1 VLRRLACLIAA
12 LTLLAAPA
20 CSDDDTDD
28 VADTTTS
35 SVEASETSQVKMKD
49 FSFDPKV
56 VEVPTT
62 GAALRLVNEGTA
74 AHTFTVDSLDID
86 QEVAAGSQVEV
97 TVEALDGEVPYYCRF
112 HRAQGMEG
120 TLRPKA

>member
-28 VADTTTS
+28 AADTTTS
-35 SVEASETSQVKMKD
+35 SVKASETSLKMKD
-49 FSFDPKV
+49 FSFDPEV
-56 VEVPTT
+56 VDIPST
-62 GAALRLVNEGTA
+62 GGSLRLVNEGTA

-97 TVEALDGEVPYYCRF
+97 LVKAPDGEVPYYCRF
-112 HRAQGMEG
+112 HRSQGMEG
-120 TLRPKA
+120 TLRAKA